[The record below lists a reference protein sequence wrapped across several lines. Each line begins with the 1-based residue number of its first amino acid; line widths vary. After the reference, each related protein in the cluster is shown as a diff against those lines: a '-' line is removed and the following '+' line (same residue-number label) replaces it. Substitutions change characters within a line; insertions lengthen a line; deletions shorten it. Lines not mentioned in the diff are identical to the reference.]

1 MEHDTIRHKLSD
13 FIDNAVSATE
23 KAEIEAHLKSCTIC
37 SDALEELRK
46 TVEQVRQIEEVEPPT
61 WMTQKIMAKV
71 RVEAEVKK
79 SWYQQFF
86 FQISVKLPIQA
97 VAVLFLA
104 ITAYYVYQNIDPIE
118 KYSEAPLAKFEAAKP
133 AAPML
138 SPAPEPKMQGE
149 SVLPKK
155 VPRAP
160 QYKALDMKQE
170 YGKPAPPAPLS
181 ESGAPAPAASAAPAV
196 EVEKDAASGKQA
208 FAPQAAAPATMQD
221 KAERSFG
228 FVAARET
235 KPSEQA
241 LQRKKAKSIVAEAG
255 GIRLSLSVTDMVVAD
270 KKVESIVREFKGA
283 VIRSETS
290 AGTRTIV
297 VSLDA
302 KMLGALREK
311 LDKVG
316 ELKEKETPAAGYEGN
331 VQVEIMLTRA
341 PRP

>member
-1 MEHDTIRHKLSD
+1 MEHNIIRHKLSD

-37 SDALEELRK
+37 SGALEELRK

-86 FQISVKLPIQA
+86 FPIAVKLPIQA

-104 ITAYYVYQNIDPIE
+104 ITAYYVYQNINPIE

-149 SVLPKK
+149 SALPKK
-155 VPRAP
+155 VPQAP
-160 QYKALDMKQE
+160 QYKALDMKLE
-170 YGKPAPPAPLS
+170 YGKPAPPAPLARA
-181 ESGAPAPAASAAPAV
+181 GAPAPAASSAPVIEAK
-196 EVEKDAASGKQA
+196 KDAVLGKQA
-208 FAPQAAAPATMQD
+208 FAPRPVAPAEMQG
-221 KAERSFG
+221 KAERSAG
-228 FVAARET
+228 FVVAREAQ
-235 KPSEQA
+235 PSERA
-241 LQRKKAKSIVAEAG
+241 FRTKAKSAIAETS
-255 GIRLSLSVTDMVVAD
+255 GIRLSLSVTDIVAAD
-270 KKVESIVREFKGA
+270 KKVASIVRELKGV
-283 VIRSETS
+283 VIRKETNVD
-290 AGTRTIV
+290 TRILV
-297 VSLDA
+297 VSVDA
-302 KMLGALREK
+302 KILGTLQEK
-311 LDKVG
+311 LGKLG
-316 ELKEKETPAAGYEGN
+316 TLKEKEIPSASSQGLL
-331 VQVEIMLTRA
+331 QVEIMLT